1 MVKKVKIDVAE
12 SYDFLIASV
21 KTLKEDSIHI
31 FNLPSGNRLI
41 DGVEDRLSPRVRR
54 FGDL

>member
-1 MVKKVKIDVAE
+1 MDVAE

-21 KTLKEDSIHI
+21 KNLEVQI